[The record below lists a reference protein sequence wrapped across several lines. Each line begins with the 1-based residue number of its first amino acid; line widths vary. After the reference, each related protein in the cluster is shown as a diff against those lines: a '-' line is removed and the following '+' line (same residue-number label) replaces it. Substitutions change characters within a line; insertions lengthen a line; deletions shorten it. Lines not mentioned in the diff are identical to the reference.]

1 MFLQFKFMPF
11 ASVALTIPTGSQ
23 WIQIH

>member
-23 WIQIH
+23 